1 MNGNMGA
8 PGDGVRMSGDRVAGV
23 AAEVTG
29 RAVAG
34 EGSWA
39 AVPGFRP
46 VAAGAAFLDRG
57 ARLEAAVEAMRGRGR
72 RAHDGLSDYAP
83 AVAAQ
88 FAALDGVDSA
98 SRDAVARI
106 GVRGGEPA

>member
-39 AVPGFRP
+39 AGPGFRP

-57 ARLEAAVEAMRGRGR
+57 ARLEAAVEAMLGRGR
-72 RAHDGLSDYAP
+72 REHDGLSDYEP

-88 FAALDGVDSA
+88 FAALDGVDASSGSA
-98 SRDAVARI
+98 VGRI
-106 GVRGGEPA
+106 GVPGGERA

>member
-57 ARLEAAVEAMRGRGR
+57 ARLEAAVEAMLVEHRAGTADHSRRLWTVLCLMIWHGIFVEGRI
-72 RAHDGLSDYAP
+72 DPQIPEPDYP
-83 AVAAQ
+83 VN
-88 FAALDGVDSA
+88 
-98 SRDAVARI
+98 I
-106 GVRGGEPA
+106 